1 MATSQ
6 ALVVGIRARD
16 FFPGRITVSFSFG
29 IFLLVFA
36 VVWISVAA
44 IGIYKQPK
52 AGARPNWP
60 VGIAGFLVLV
70 GAVGFF
76 GSALAATGVVKPPA
90 SFEWPVGHAHHVVT
104 TPDGKYVVGLE
115 PSGRI
120 QIYDPERRFLR
131 GWQVNAEGGD
141 FTIVVSDSGL
151 LSVYTQRGH
160 HLYVYT
166 GTGELISSSSYA
178 GDFSSISSGRSMALP
193 TSLLLWPFSSPFGC
207 WGLSVLGAVCMK
219 VLQRGRPTFV

>member
-1 MATSQ
+1 
-6 ALVVGIRARD
+6 VN
-16 FFPGRITVSFSFG
+16 FSFG

-44 IGIYKQPK
+44 IGIHKQGK
-52 AGARPNWP
+52 AGARPNWL
-60 VGIAGFLVLV
+60 VWTAGFLVV
-70 GAVGFF
+70 AGAVGFF

-90 SFEWPVGHAHHVVT
+90 SFEWPVGYARHVVT
-104 TPDGKYVVGLE
+104 TSDGKYVVGLE

-120 QIYDPERRFLR
+120 QIYGPERRFLR

-141 FTIVVSDSGL
+141 FTIAVSDSGL
-151 LSVYTQRGH
+151 LNVYTDRGH

-166 GTGELISSSSYA
+166 GTGELINSSYE
-178 GDFSSISSGRSMALP
+178 GDFSSISSGRSMTLP

-207 WGLSVLGAVCMK
+207 WGLVVLGAVCTK
-219 VLQRGRPTFV
+219 VLQRARPTFV